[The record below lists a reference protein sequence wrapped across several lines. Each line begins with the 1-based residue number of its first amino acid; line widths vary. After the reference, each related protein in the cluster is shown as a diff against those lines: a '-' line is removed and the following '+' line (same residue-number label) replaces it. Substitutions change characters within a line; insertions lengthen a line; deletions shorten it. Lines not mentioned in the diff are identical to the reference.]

1 MNAVIET
8 TETRN
13 LQKTGG
19 KTEIFYPDTDEN
31 IMPEGIIHFWLSV
44 NLASILHTFF
54 SSQFDTQIFGN
65 SMLYFEEG
73 NNKKVISP
81 DLMVCFGLQ
90 EIPTR
95 VYKLW
100 EQKVVPSV
108 IIELA
113 SDSTWDKDLT
123 VKLALYQRL
132 GVSEYYIF
140 DVEYKCLRKPLM
152 AFRLV
157 DFVYEEVETDNNRVF
172 SPSLGLELVDTGETL
187 RLFCVETNE
196 FLMTQEE
203 MNFRQQ
209 ELDSKQQK
217 LDSKQQELDSKQ
229 LVLEKENAE
238 LKAELAS
245 LKQTK

>member
-8 TETRN
+8 SELRI
-13 LQKTGG
+13 LPKTKGE
-19 KTEIFYPDTDEN
+19 TEIFYPETDEN
-31 IMPEGIIHFWLSV
+31 IMPEGIIHYLLGVHLMSS
-44 NLASILHTFF
+44 LLTFF
-54 SSQFDTQIFGN
+54 SNRDEVSLFGN
-65 SMLYFEEG
+65 LMFYFEEG

-81 DLMVCFGLQ
+81 DLMVCFGLK
-90 EIPTR
+90 EIPRR

-108 IIELA
+108 VIELA

-196 FLMTQEE
+196 FLLTQEE
-203 MNFRQQ
+203 MKVRQQ
-209 ELDSKQQK
+209 VLDSR
-217 LDSKQQELDSKQ
+217 Q
-229 LVLEKENAE
+229 LILEKENAD
-238 LKAELAS
+238 LKSQLDS
-245 LKQTK
+245 LKQKK